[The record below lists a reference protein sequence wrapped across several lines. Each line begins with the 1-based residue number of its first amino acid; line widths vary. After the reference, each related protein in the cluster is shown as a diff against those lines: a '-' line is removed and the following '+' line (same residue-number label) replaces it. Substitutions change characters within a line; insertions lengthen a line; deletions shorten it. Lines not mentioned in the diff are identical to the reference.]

1 MTIKKGIFAA
11 AMSVLKADLSLD
23 IKETLNHAKKNLDNN
38 GVGSAFFGSTGCG
51 QLISIN
57 EKKAFIDT
65 LSKENFK
72 EQILI
77 GTSCNSLK
85 DTINIMQ
92 HSIKAGFKNFLIMN
106 VAYYKNDDNGVYNFY
121 KNIIKSVP
129 EASIILYNF
138 SKLSGYTFTSEI
150 TKRLIKD
157 FPKNIVGMKD
167 STGNLWDN
175 FKAKNFSMFVG
186 SEKKLLDGLKIG
198 AAGCISAT
206 TNVTGSVA
214 KKVYDDFHKS
224 KDSSSD
230 KKLKALRTVFDETG
244 NLISALHTLKSLENK
259 IYKNMLPPLEILSEE
274 KKKRN
279 VKKTKRFKFFTKQKY
294 CCIKYVTY

>member
-1 MTIKKGIFAA
+1 MSETFKGVFAA
-11 AMSVLKADLSLD
+11 AISVLKADLSLD
-23 IKETLNHAKKNLDNN
+23 IKETINHAKQNLDRN

-51 QLISIN
+51 QLISIA
-57 EKKAFIDT
+57 EKKTFIDA

-72 EQILI
+72 EKILI
-77 GTSCNSLK
+77 GTSCNSLN
-85 DTINIMQ
+85 DTVNIMQ
-92 HSIKAGFKNFLIMN
+92 HSIKAGLKNFLIMN

-121 KNIIKSVP
+121 KHIIASVP
-129 EASIILYNF
+129 LSKIILYNF
-138 SKLSGYTFTSEI
+138 SKLSGYTFTAEVTKKLI
-150 TKRLIKD
+150 TN

-167 STGNLWDN
+167 STGNLWNN

-274 KKKRN
+274 KKIEML
-279 VKKTKRFKFFTKQKY
+279 KKLKDLNFLNKKN
-294 CCIKYVTY
+294 IAA

>member
-1 MTIKKGIFAA
+1 MSETFKGVFAA
-11 AMSVLKADLSLD
+11 AISVLKADLSLD
-23 IKETLNHAKKNLDNN
+23 IKETINHAKQNLDRN

-51 QLISIN
+51 QLISIS
-57 EKKAFIDT
+57 EKKAFIDV

-72 EQILI
+72 EKILI
-77 GTSCNSLK
+77 GTSCNSLN
-85 DTINIMQ
+85 DTVNIMQ
-92 HSIKAGFKNFLIMN
+92 HSIKAGLKNFLIMN

-121 KNIIKSVP
+121 KHIIASVP
-129 EASIILYNF
+129 LSKIILYNF
-138 SKLSGYTFTSEI
+138 SKLSGYTFTAEVTKKLI
-150 TKRLIKD
+150 TN

-167 STGNLWDN
+167 STGNLWNN

-274 KKKRN
+274 KKIEML
-279 VKKTKRFKFFTKQKY
+279 KKLKDLNFLNKKN
-294 CCIKYVTY
+294 IAA

>member
-1 MTIKKGIFAA
+1 MSETFKGVFAA
-11 AMSVLKADLSLD
+11 AISVLKADLSLD
-23 IKETLNHAKKNLDNN
+23 IKETINHAKQNLDRN

-51 QLISIN
+51 QLISIS
-57 EKKAFIDT
+57 EKKAFIDV

-72 EQILI
+72 EKILI
-77 GTSCNSLK
+77 GTSCNSLN
-85 DTINIMQ
+85 DTVNIMQ
-92 HSIKAGFKNFLIMN
+92 HSIKAGLKNFLIMN

-121 KNIIKSVP
+121 KHII
-129 EASIILYNF
+129 ASAPLSKIILYNF
-138 SKLSGYTFTSEI
+138 SKLSGYTFTAEVTKKLI
-150 TKRLIKD
+150 TN

-167 STGNLWDN
+167 STGNLWNN

-274 KKKRN
+274 KKIEML
-279 VKKTKRFKFFTKQKY
+279 KKLKDLNFLNKKN
-294 CCIKYVTY
+294 IAA

>member
-1 MTIKKGIFAA
+1 MSEILKGVFAA

-23 IKETLNHAKKNLDNN
+23 IEETLNHAKKNLDSN

-51 QLISIN
+51 QLISIS
-57 EKKAFIDT
+57 EKKAFIDA

-72 EQILI
+72 EKILI
-77 GTSCNSLK
+77 GTSCNSLN
-85 DTINIMQ
+85 DTVNIMQ

-106 VAYYKNDDNGVYNFY
+106 VAYYKNEDNGVYNFY

-129 EASIILYNF
+129 ESKIILYNF
-138 SKLSGYTFTSEI
+138 SKLSGYTFTSEV

-186 SEKKLLDGLKIG
+186 SEKKLLDGLKVG

-214 KKVYDDFHKS
+214 KKVFDDFHKS
-224 KDSSSD
+224 GNSSSD
-230 KKLKALRTVFDETG
+230 TKLKALRTVFDDTG
-244 NLISALHTLKSLENK
+244 NLISALHTLKSLEKK
-259 IYKNMLPPLEILSEE
+259 IYKNMLPPLELLSEGQ
-274 KKKRN
+274 KKEML
-279 VKKTKRFKFFTKQKY
+279 KKLKDLNFLSNKN
-294 CCIKYVTY
+294 IAA

>member
-1 MTIKKGIFAA
+1 MSEILRGVFAA
-11 AMSVLKADLSLD
+11 SMSVLKADLSLD
-23 IKETLNHAKKNLDNN
+23 IKKTIHHAKKNLDEK

-51 QLISIN
+51 QLISID
-57 EKKAFIDT
+57 EKKKFINA

-77 GTSCNSLK
+77 GTSCNSLN
-85 DTINIMQ
+85 DTINIML
-92 HSIKAGFKNFLIMN
+92 HSTKAGFKNFLIMN
-106 VAYYKNDDNGVYNFY
+106 VAYYKNEDNGVYNFY

-129 EASIILYNF
+129 QAKIILYNF
-138 SKLSGYTFTSEI
+138 SKLSGYTFTPEV

-186 SEKKLLDGLKIG
+186 SEKKLLNGLKTG

-206 TNVTGSVA
+206 TNVTGSLA
-214 KKVYDDFHKS
+214 KKVFDDFHKNG
-224 KDSSSD
+224 DSSD
-230 KKLKALRTVFDETG
+230 DVKLKALRTVFDDTG
-244 NLISALHTLKSLENK
+244 NLISALHTLKSMENE
-259 IYKNMLPPLEILSEE
+259 IYENILPPLEMLSEE
-274 KKKRN
+274 KKKEML
-279 VKKTKRFKFFTKQKY
+279 KKLKDLNFLPSKN
-294 CCIKYVTY
+294 IAA

>member
-1 MTIKKGIFAA
+1 MSETFKGVFAA
-11 AMSVLKADLSLD
+11 AISVLKADLSLD
-23 IKETLNHAKKNLDNN
+23 IKETINHAKQNLDRN

-51 QLISIN
+51 QLISIA
-57 EKKAFIDT
+57 EKKTFIDA

-72 EQILI
+72 EKILI
-77 GTSCNSLK
+77 GTSCNSLN
-85 DTINIMQ
+85 DTVHIMQ
-92 HSIKAGFKNFLIMN
+92 HSIKAGLKNFLIMN

-121 KNIIKSVP
+121 KHII
-129 EASIILYNF
+129 ASAPLSKIILYNF
-138 SKLSGYTFTSEI
+138 SKLSGYTFTAEVTKKLI
-150 TKRLIKD
+150 TN

-167 STGNLWDN
+167 STGNLWNN

-274 KKKRN
+274 KKIEML
-279 VKKTKRFKFFTKQKY
+279 KKLKDLNFLNKKN
-294 CCIKYVTY
+294 IAA

>member
-1 MTIKKGIFAA
+1 MSETFKGVFAA
-11 AMSVLKADLSLD
+11 AISVLKADLSLD
-23 IKETLNHAKKNLDNN
+23 IKETINHAKQNLDRN

-51 QLISIN
+51 QLISIS
-57 EKKAFIDT
+57 EKKAFIDV

-72 EQILI
+72 EKILI
-77 GTSCNSLK
+77 GTSCNSLN
-85 DTINIMQ
+85 DTVNIMQ
-92 HSIKAGFKNFLIMN
+92 HSIKAGLKNFLIMN

-121 KNIIKSVP
+121 KHII
-129 EASIILYNF
+129 ASAPLSKIILYNF
-138 SKLSGYTFTSEI
+138 SKLSGYTFTAEVTKKLI
-150 TKRLIKD
+150 TN

-167 STGNLWDN
+167 STGNLWNN

-206 TNVTGSVA
+206 TNVTGSLA

-274 KKKRN
+274 KKIEML
-279 VKKTKRFKFFTKQKY
+279 KKLKDLNFLNKKN
-294 CCIKYVTY
+294 IAA

>member
-1 MTIKKGIFAA
+1 MSEILKGVFAA

-23 IKETLNHAKKNLDNN
+23 IEETLKHAKKNLDSN

-51 QLISIN
+51 QLISIS
-57 EKKAFIDT
+57 EKKTFISA

-72 EQILI
+72 EKILI
-77 GTSCNSLK
+77 GPSCNSLS

-92 HSIKAGFKNFLIMN
+92 HSTKAGFNNFLIMN
-106 VAYYKNDDNGVYNFY
+106 VAYYKNEDNGVYNFY

-129 EASIILYNF
+129 ESKIILYNF
-138 SKLSGYTFTSEI
+138 SKLSGYTFTSEV

-186 SEKKLLDGLKIG
+186 SEKKLLDGLKVG

-214 KKVYDDFHKS
+214 KKVFDDFHKS
-224 KDSSSD
+224 GNSSSNT
-230 KKLKALRTVFDETG
+230 KLKALRTVFDDTG
-244 NLISALHTLKSLENK
+244 NLISALHTLKSVENE
-259 IYKNMLPPLEILSEE
+259 IYKNILPPLEILSEE
-274 KKKRN
+274 KKNKML
-279 VKKTKRFKFFTKQKY
+279 KKLKDLNFLSKKN
-294 CCIKYVTY
+294 IAA